1 MNVVAKSNP
10 PVVSAPSTGVVRSAL
25 QPPPFKLD
33 HQPVPAQPNHQP
45 ASIQPDHR
53 PAPIQPDHQPAPI
66 QADHQPASVQPLN
79 IDPHSLELE
88 PNKLRN
94 ESLPN
99 RVEDNDENDHQLA
112 PPIGFEVVI
121 FRLRNQNLAIEIIN
135 TVFIFQ
141 EECDKSTDY
150 KLGSNELHH
159 AMPVNMEKDKDVSL
173 ESYGVCAVSLYD
185 YQVM

>member
-1 MNVVAKSNP
+1 MNVVAKSNL
-10 PVVSAPSTGVVRSAL
+10 PVVSAPSTGVVRSPL
-25 QPPPFKLD
+25 QPSPFKLD

-53 PAPIQPDHQPAPI
+53 PAPI

-99 RVEDNDENDHQLA
+99 GVEDKDENDHQLA

-121 FRLRNQNLAIEIIN
+121 FRLRNQNL
-135 TVFIFQ
+135 FMQ
-141 EECDKSTDY
+141 
-150 KLGSNELHH
+150 
-159 AMPVNMEKDKDVSL
+159 
-173 ESYGVCAVSLYD
+173 
-185 YQVM
+185 